1 MMSLAALVLAAGAVV
16 WSSLLVLAE
25 EAPALSRAER
35 ARTHAASSWALG
47 RALSVAR
54 LTLTLF
60 ASFGAATAVQWW
72 VRPTLEMI
80 ATVIIAIAVVFA
92 LADWIP
98 RATGALFPGLA
109 SLTVPLA
116 RRSLVVFQPLFGVL
130 ATIESKV
137 RSNLPHVAPP
147 VIGAE
152 ERDLLAGILSLRET
166 SVADV
171 MTPRLD
177 IVAIDAT
184 ASWRDAIDIV
194 QRGEHA
200 RVPVFEG
207 DVDSIIGILYAK
219 DVAPAV
225 GGVED
230 RPRRWQSLLRPPQ
243 FVPESKPCAA
253 QLRDFQRGAGH
264 LAIVVD
270 EFGGTSGLISLE
282 DILEEVV
289 GEIRGEYDADE
300 EAPIRREGNDKFW
313 VDGTVT
319 LEALSESLKTPFE
332 REEAN
337 TVGGLVYSELGRV
350 PRPGEELMVGDFR
363 VVVEKVIQRRIIRV
377 YFERQRE
384 EFTIDPGGGDL

>member
-1 MMSLAALVLAAGAVV
+1 MVFVALVFTLGAIG
-16 WSSLLVLAE
+16 WSSVLVLAE
-25 EAPALSRAER
+25 EAPVLPRAAR
-35 ARTHAASSWALG
+35 ARVRSPSQWALG

-54 LTLTLF
+54 LTLTLL
-60 ASFGAATAVQWW
+60 ASFGAATAVRWW
-72 VRPTLEMI
+72 VRPPLEMI
-80 ATVIIAIAVVFA
+80 ATLVLAIAVIFA
-92 LADWIP
+92 FADAVP

-109 SLTVPLA
+109 TLVVPIA
-116 RRSLVVFQPLFGVL
+116 RRSLVVFQPLLGML
-130 ATIESKV
+130 ATIEARV
-137 RSNLPHVAPP
+137 RTNLPYIAPSE
-147 VIGAE
+147 IGNE
-152 ERDLLAGILSLRET
+152 QRDLLAGVLSLRET

-184 ASWRDAIDIV
+184 ASWREAIDVV

-225 GGVED
+225 AGVED
-230 RPRRWQSLLRPPQ
+230 PPERWQSLLRPPH
-243 FVPESKPCAA
+243 FVPESRPCVA

-289 GEIRGEYDADE
+289 GEIRGEFDADE
-300 EAPIRREGNDKFW
+300 EAPIRREGTDRFW

-319 LEALSESLKTPFE
+319 LEALSEALETPLE
-332 REEAN
+332 REDAN

-350 PRPGEELMVGDFR
+350 PRPGEELMVGAFR
-363 VVVEKVIQRRIIRV
+363 LVVEKVIQRRIIRV

-384 EFTIDPGGGDL
+384 EFTIEPGGGEI

>member
-1 MMSLAALVLAAGAVV
+1 MPLVALVLTGGAVA
-16 WSSLLVLAE
+16 WSGLLVLAE
-25 EAPALSRAER
+25 EAPTVPRAER
-35 ARTHAASSWALG
+35 AGLHAPSRWPLG
-47 RALSVAR
+47 RALGVAR
-54 LTLTLF
+54 LALTVF
-60 ASFGAATAVQWW
+60 AAFGAATAVEWW
-72 VRPTLEMI
+72 ARPTVEMI
-80 ATVIIAIAVVFA
+80 ATLIIAIAVVFA
-92 LADWIP
+92 FADGIP

-116 RRSLVVFQPLFGVL
+116 RRSLVVFQPLLGLL
-130 ATIESKV
+130 ATIESRV
-137 RSNLPHVAPP
+137 RSNLPDVAPP
-147 VIGAE
+147 SIGAE
-152 ERDLLAGILSLRET
+152 ERDLLSGVLSLRET

-177 IVAIDAT
+177 MVAIDAT
-184 ASWRDAIDIV
+184 ASWRDAIDVV

-207 DVDSIIGILYAK
+207 DVDSIVGILYAK

-225 GGVED
+225 AGVED
-230 RPRRWQSLLRPPQ
+230 PPRRWQSLLRPPQ

-253 QLRDFQRGAGH
+253 QLRDFQRGGGH

-270 EFGGTSGLISLE
+270 EFGGTSGLIALE

-300 EAPIRREGNDKFW
+300 EAPIRREGSDKFW

-319 LEALSESLKTPFE
+319 LEALSEALETPFE

-350 PRPGEELMVGDFR
+350 PRPGEELEVGDFR

-377 YFERQRE
+377 YFERERE
-384 EFTIDPGGGDL
+384 EFTIEPGGGEA

>member
-1 MMSLAALVLAAGAVV
+1 MSFVALALTVGAVG
-16 WSSLLVLAE
+16 WSSMLVLAE
-25 EAPALSRAER
+25 EAPILPRAER
-35 ARTHAASSWALG
+35 AQTRTPSKWALG

-54 LTLTLF
+54 LTLALF

-72 VRPTLEMI
+72 VRPTMEMV
-80 ATVIIAIAVVFA
+80 ATLLVAIAVVFA
-92 LADWIP
+92 LVDAIP
-98 RATGALFPGLA
+98 RAMGALFPGLA
-109 SLTVPLA
+109 TLVVPLA
-116 RRSLVVFQPLFGVL
+116 RRSLVVFQPLLGML
-130 ATIESKV
+130 ATIEV
-137 RSNLPHVAPP
+137 RVRTNLPDIAPTG
-147 VIGAE
+147 IGAE
-152 ERDLLAGILSLRET
+152 QRDLLAGVLSLRET
-166 SVADV
+166 GVADV
-171 MTPRLD
+171 MTPRID

-184 ASWRDAIDIV
+184 ASWRDAVDVV

-225 GGVED
+225 AGVEH
-230 RPRRWQSLLRPPQ
+230 PPERWQSLLRPPH
-243 FVPESKPCAA
+243 FVPESKPCVA

-282 DILEEVV
+282 DVLEEVV
-289 GEIRGEYDADE
+289 GEIRGEFDADE
-300 EAPIRREGNDKFW
+300 EAPIQHEGNDKFW

-319 LEALSESLKTPFE
+319 LEALSEALETPLE
-332 REEAN
+332 REDAN

-350 PRPGEELMVGDFR
+350 PRPGEELVVGAFR
-363 VVVEKVIQRRIIRV
+363 LVVEKVIQRRIVRV

-384 EFTIDPGGGDL
+384 EFTIEPGGGET

>member
-1 MMSLAALVLAAGAVV
+1 MSFVALVLTGGAVA
-16 WSSLLVLAE
+16 WSGMLVLAE
-25 EAPALSRAER
+25 EAPTVPRAER
-35 ARTHAASSWALG
+35 ARTHAPSKWAVG
-47 RALSVAR
+47 RALGVAR
-54 LTLTLF
+54 LALTVF
-60 ASFGAATAVQWW
+60 AAFGAATAVEWW
-72 VRPTLEMI
+72 ARPTVEMI
-80 ATVIIAIAVVFA
+80 ATLIIAIAVVFA
-92 LADWIP
+92 LADGIP

-116 RRSLVVFQPLFGVL
+116 RRSLVVFQPLLGVL
-130 ATIESKV
+130 ATIESRV

-147 VIGAE
+147 SIGAE
-152 ERDLLAGILSLRET
+152 EGDLLAGVLSLRET

-177 IVAIDAT
+177 MVSIHAT
-184 ASWRDAIDIV
+184 ASWHDAIDVV

-225 GGVED
+225 AGVED
-230 RPRRWQSLLRPPQ
+230 PPRRWQSLLRPPL

-270 EFGGTSGLISLE
+270 EFGGTSGLIALE

-300 EAPIRREGNDKFW
+300 EAPIRREGSDKFW

-319 LEALSESLKTPFE
+319 LEALSEALETPFE

-350 PRPGEELMVGDFR
+350 PRPGEELAVGDFR

-377 YFERQRE
+377 YFERERE
-384 EFTIDPGGGDL
+384 EFTIEPGGGEV